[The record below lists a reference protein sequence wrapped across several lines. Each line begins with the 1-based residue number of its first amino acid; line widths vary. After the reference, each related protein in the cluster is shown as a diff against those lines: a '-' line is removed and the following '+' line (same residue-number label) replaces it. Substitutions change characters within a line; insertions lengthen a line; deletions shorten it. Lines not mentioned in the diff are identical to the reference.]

1 MRLFA
6 VWKVAGVEVPEDVE
20 LEPLVGL
27 YVAGVT
33 VPGGERA
40 RGEGL
45 REKLRDCRRDEV
57 LLVVPLVTMLAML
70 GSLRPCGLSARAA
83 SGLTVRMVLL

>member
-1 MRLFA
+1 VRLFA

-45 REKLRDCRRDEV
+45 REKLRDCRRDE
-57 LLVVPLVTMLAML
+57 L